1 MSDPALTDQL
11 PYSPLL
17 SGVLDDAR
25 SLLPQVRAL
34 RRRIHRSPETGLSLP
49 GTQRA
54 VLDDLADLDLQVH
67 TGEKVSSVL
76 AVLQGDHPGPT
87 VLLRGDMDA
96 LAVQE
101 DSGLDFASSVDGVMH
116 ACGHDTHVAMLAG
129 AARLLAARRSQLAG
143 QVLFV
148 FQPGEEGLHGARIML
163 EEGMLEL
170 APPVTGA
177 YALHIKATYPAG
189 TINVRPGPQLASS
202 DTIRIVVHGRG
213 GHASAP
219 HDGLDPVPVAC
230 EIVTAIQ
237 AMVTRGFR
245 IFDPVV
251 VTIAH
256 IVAGTRD
263 NVIPDSAFMEGT
275 IRSLSASAR
284 AQAADRLQTLVHG
297 IAAAHGTTAVIEVT
311 QGYPVT
317 VNDADAAAFVTEVA
331 GSVLGADT
339 VVAMDHPVM
348 GAEDFSYVLEEV
360 PGAMAFLGACPAG
373 ADPATTPDNH
383 SNRVV
388 FDEDSMASG
397 VAVYAALALRHLA
410 DAS

>member
-25 SLLPQVRAL
+25 ALLPQVRDL
-34 RRRIHRSPETGLSLP
+34 RRRIHQSPETGLSLP
-49 GTQRA
+49 GTQHA
-54 VLDDLADLDLQVH
+54 VLDELADLDLQVH
-67 TGEKVSSVL
+67 TGENVSSVL

-96 LAVQE
+96 LPVQE
-101 DSGLDFASSVDGVMH
+101 ASGLDFASSIDGVMH

-129 AARLLAARRSQLAG
+129 AAKLLAARRSQLAG
-143 QVLFV
+143 QVLFD
-148 FQPGEEGLHGARIML
+148 FQPGEEGMHGARIML

-202 DTIRIVVHGRG
+202 DTLRIVVHGRG

-237 AMVTRGFR
+237 AMVTRGFT

-263 NVIPDSAFMEGT
+263 NVIPDSASMEGT
-275 IRSLSASAR
+275 IRTLSAPAR
-284 AQAADRLQTLVHG
+284 AQVADRLQTLVHG
-297 IAAAHGTTAVIEVT
+297 IAAAHGATAEVEVRR
-311 QGYPVT
+311 GYPVT
-317 VNDADAAAFVTEVA
+317 VNDSDAAAFVTEVA
-331 GSVLGADT
+331 GSILGADT

-348 GAEDFSYVLEEV
+348 GAEDFSYVLEQV

-410 DAS
+410 DAG